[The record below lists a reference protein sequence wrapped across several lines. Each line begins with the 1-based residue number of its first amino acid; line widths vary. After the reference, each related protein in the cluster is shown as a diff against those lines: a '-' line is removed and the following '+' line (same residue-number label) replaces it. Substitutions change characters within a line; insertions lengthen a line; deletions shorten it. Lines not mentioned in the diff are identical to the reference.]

1 MADYFTHFSCI
12 FDVGSA
18 EHAEGALII
27 RERLE
32 AELDEQEGCEPG
44 FGLERD
50 PYHGP
55 GALWISSDGYGE
67 PEHVIDFVLRCAEA
81 FDLSG
86 QWGFVW
92 ALTCSKP
99 RLDGFGGGAQLIDL
113 GERRSLAWLDCEHW
127 LASGLDTA
135 ISPEITVV
143 NTTADGGEPVMG
155 TSMDTV
161 QNAPVVVDAPPIAAP

>member
-18 EHAEGALII
+18 ENAERAVVI
-27 RERLE
+27 RDQF
-32 AELDEQEGCEPG
+32 AVELDEREGCQPG
-44 FGLERD
+44 LDLEID
-50 PYHGP
+50 PDHGS

-86 QWGFVW
+86 RWGFRW
-92 ALTCSKP
+92 ALTCSRP
-99 RLDGFGGGAQLIDL
+99 RLDGYGGGAQLIDL

-127 LASGLDTA
+127 LACILD
-135 ISPEITVV
+135 PEAEPDDSVV
-143 NTTADGGEPVMG
+143 HSALPDG
-155 TSMDTV
+155 
-161 QNAPVVVDAPPIAAP
+161 A